1 MPTTPLQ
8 VFIPGLDNSGLKV
21 CLRPWGQLGAGR
33 EEGVVPF
40 CRDTA
45 VVLVNG
51 ERLWG
56 KARTATLDPVDLLA
70 LPAIS
75 A

>member
-33 EEGVVPF
+33 EEGGGAFLQGYSSGP
-40 CRDTA
+40 
-45 VVLVNG
+45 G
-51 ERLWG
+51 
-56 KARTATLDPVDLLA
+56 
-70 LPAIS
+70 
-75 A
+75 